1 MITALLHAVTRKIEA
16 VTPDAEL
23 LARFVRERDEPA
35 FEELVRRHGP
45 LVWAVCRQL
54 LPHHA
59 DAEDAFQAVFL
70 ALVRS
75 APRIRNGR
83 TIPAWLHGVAIRVA
97 TRAKREFARRRA
109 RERNAAHSEVAPSVS
124 DAAWGALVATVHEE
138 VQQLPEAER
147 TVFVLCELE
156 GVSQSDAA
164 IRLGW
169 PLGSVSGRL
178 CKARQFLLSRLT
190 ARGVAPA
197 AVVGIGL
204 TAGAASALP
213 AKLFNAVK
221 TFPVSPGA
229 ASNTATA
236 LARGLTEGV
245 TMRMKLFAAT
255 GVVALAFGLTGGAVW
270 MSKVDAQQPG
280 GGAGRPGPAGG
291 FPGAPGGAPPGL
303 GGPGVGA
310 GGPPGAGAPG
320 AGGLPPGAPG
330 GITGFSP
337 GMPGM
342 SGPGSSAVAP
352 KTVWDYKFVDVNNDR
367 RDFEKVIT
375 QHGKDGWEFCS
386 SNLFG
391 QNDLVLVFK
400 KRKGGDPAPF
410 FGGMPGPGMMGPGG
424 MIGVPGS
431 GPVPGGPMPTGGSGL
446 PGRPGAGPMGPGSG
460 PTPGAEGPGGSL
472 GGVIGGPGAGP
483 MPGGA
488 SAGAGLKVVVP
499 TGPGSGPA
507 PGAEGSGPPFGG
519 LPGSGPGM
527 MPGGAR
533 GGAGLKVV
541 VLKHAIAE
549 ELVPVLKKVFPNA
562 EITADARTNQLIVRA
577 DTELFQEVSKLLEKL
592 DVDIPTGNRPRK

>member
-16 VTPDAEL
+16 VTSDAEL

-35 FEELVRRHGP
+35 FEEIVRRHGP

-54 LPHHA
+54 LPHNA

-83 TIPAWLHGVAIRVA
+83 TIPAWLHGVSIRVA

-164 IRLGW
+164 TRLGW

-221 TFPVSPGA
+221 TFPVSPVA
-229 ASNTATA
+229 ASSTATA

-255 GVVALAFGLTGGAVW
+255 GVVALVFGLTGGAVW
-270 MSKVDAQQPG
+270 VSKVDAQQPG
-280 GGAGRPGPAGG
+280 GGPGRPGPGAG

-310 GGPPGAGAPG
+310 GGPPPGAGAPG

-330 GITGFSP
+330 GVTGFSP

-342 SGPGSSAVAP
+342 PGPGGSAVAP

-400 KRKGGDPAPF
+400 KRKGGDPTPV
-410 FGGMPGPGMMGPGG
+410 FGGMPGPVMMGPGG
-424 MIGVPGS
+424 MLGVPGS
-431 GPVPGGPMPTGGSGL
+431 GPGIGGPMPMDGSRL
-446 PGRPGAGPMGPGSG
+446 PGGRGAGPM
-460 PTPGAEGPGGSL
+460 
-472 GGVIGGPGAGP
+472 
-483 MPGGA
+483 
-488 SAGAGLKVVVP
+488 
-499 TGPGSGPA
+499 GPGSGPA
-507 PGAEGSGPPFGG
+507 PGAEGSGGTLGGLPGTGGASVGAGLKVVVPMGPGSEPTPGAEGSGPLFGG
-519 LPGSGPGM
+519 LPGGASGAGM

-533 GGAGLKVV
+533 GSAGLKVV
-541 VLKHAIAE
+541 VLKHATAE

-562 EITADARTNQLIVRA
+562 EITAEARTNQLIVRA
-577 DTELFQEVSKLLEKL
+577 DAELFQEVSKLLEKL

>member
-1 MITALLHAVTRKIEA
+1 MIQTLLHAVTRRVEA
-16 VTPDAEL
+16 LTPDADL
-23 LARFVRERDEPA
+23 LARFVRERDEAA

-45 LVWAVCRQL
+45 LVWAVCRQM

-70 ALVRS
+70 ALVHS

-109 RERNAAHSEVAPSVS
+109 RERNAAHSEAGPSVS

-138 VQQLPEAER
+138 VQRLPEAER

-164 IRLGW
+164 TRLGW

-204 TAGAASALP
+204 TAGFASALP

-221 TFPVSPGA
+221 TFPASPIA
-229 ASNTATA
+229 ASRAATV

-245 TMRMKLFAAT
+245 TMRMKLTAAV

-270 MSKVDAQQPG
+270 MSKVGAQQPG
-280 GGAGRPGPAGG
+280 GIPGGPGPGAGG
-291 FPGAPGGAPPGL
+291 FPGAPGGAPLGL
-303 GGPGVGA
+303 GAPGVEA

-320 AGGLPPGAPG
+320 SGSPPGASSGFPG
-330 GITGFSP
+330 VGP

-342 SGPGSSAVAP
+342 PGLGSPAVAP
-352 KTVWDYKFVDVNNDR
+352 KTVWDHKFVDVNNDR
-367 RDFEKVIT
+367 KSFEKVIT

-400 KRKGGDPAPF
+400 KRKGGDAPF
-410 FGGMPGPGMMGPGG
+410 GSGTGISGPLGGPGMMGPGG
-424 MIGVPGS
+424 SIGGSS
-431 GPVPGGPMPTGGSGL
+431 GPAPRGGPMMPGGGTGPGFIGPGPGGPMSGL
-446 PGRPGAGPMGPGSG
+446 PGGAPGTGPK
-460 PTPGAEGPGGSL
+460 
-472 GGVIGGPGAGP
+472 
-483 MPGGA
+483 PGGA
-488 SAGAGLKVVVP
+488 NA
-499 TGPGSGPA
+499 
-507 PGAEGSGPPFGG
+507 
-519 LPGSGPGM
+519 
-527 MPGGAR
+527 
-533 GGAGLKVV
+533 GAGLKVV
-541 VLKHAIAE
+541 VLKHAVAE

-562 EITADARTNQLIVRA
+562 EITAEARTNQLIVRA
-577 DTELFQEVSKLLEKL
+577 DTELFQEMSKLLEKL
-592 DVDIPTGNRPRK
+592 DVDAPTGNRPRK